1 MHWSNGRKR
10 ATVFGI
16 LALFSS
22 AVFAQQQPA
31 LPQLPSTPVP
41 SAQPRF
47 VVVLD
52 AAHGGSDTGAR
63 LSDKLLEKNVTLALS
78 VRLRS
83 VLAARGFQVTTTRE
97 TDVLVPALHRSEIA
111 NHAQAAA
118 CLSLHATA
126 TGSGIHLFT
135 SSLGQSMPARFQ
147 PWATAQSAYSTRSLK
162 LSSEINSAL
171 AHTSTPVTLA
181 RTSMQPLDSFLCP
194 AVAIEIAPLAPAGRK
209 PGLEIDSTDYQGRVV
224 EAIASALMAWREEW
238 RQQP

>member
-1 MHWSNGRKR
+1 VKR
-10 ATVFGI
+10 GTITGI

-31 LPQLPSTPVP
+31 LPQLPSTSAPAA
-41 SAQPRF
+41 AQPRF

-52 AAHGGSDTGAR
+52 AAHGGTDTGAR
-63 LSDKLLEKNVTLALS
+63 LNEKLLEKNITLALS

-83 VLAARGFQVTTTRE
+83 VLAARGFQVVTTRE
-97 TDVLVPALHRSEIA
+97 TDITIPTLHRSEIA

-126 TGSGIHLFT
+126 TGSGVHLFT
-135 SSLGQSMPARFQ
+135 SSLAQSVPTRFQ

-162 LSSEINSAL
+162 LSSEINAAL
-171 AHTSTPVTLA
+171 AHTATPVTLA

-194 AVAIEIAPLAPAGRK
+194 AVAIEIAPLAAAGRK
-209 PGLEIDSTDYQGRVV
+209 PGLEIDSVDYQGRVV
-224 EAIASALMAWREEW
+224 EAIASALMAWRDEW